1 VPERPTRS
9 RRTGGADVRSL
20 LAMMFVEPVPPEA
33 GTVTTTTAWAERRE
47 RISRQYERVALELF
61 AELGYPDVTMDDIAE
76 ELGVSA
82 RTLFRYFP
90 SKEEILLGVPRRSVQ
105 ALLDE
110 LGCIELADDPVRALW
125 NAFRDSSS
133 LYGDNLGL
141 LRLWRQAMVEA
152 PASSARV
159 LGERVMVV
167 EALVS
172 EICAEVMGV
181 DPEIDVRPHVVA
193 AALQAA
199 SMAVVR
205 HWYEHGA
212 HADLAVLYDSAYP
225 SVAAA
230 AGALGRD
237 T

>member
-1 VPERPTRS
+1 MSAE
-9 RRTGGADVRSL
+9 A
-20 LAMMFVEPVPPEA
+20 VPPEA

-47 RISRQYERVALELF
+47 RISRQYERAALELF
-61 AELGYPDVTMDDIAE
+61 ADQGYPDVTMDDIAE

-110 LGCIELADDPVRALW
+110 LGRVDPEDDPVRALW
-125 NAFRDSSS
+125 SAFRASSS
-133 LYGDNLGL
+133 VYEEDLGL
-141 LRLWRQAMVEA
+141 LRLWRQAMAEA

-172 EICAEVMGV
+172 EICSEVMGV
-181 DPEIDVRPHVVA
+181 DPDHDVRPHVVA
-193 AALQAA
+193 AALQAG

-205 HWYEHGA
+205 HWYDHGA
-212 HADLAVLYDSAYP
+212 RADLAALYDAAYP
-225 SVAAA
+225 SIAAA
-230 AGALGRD
+230 AGALHPAP
-237 T
+237 

>member
-1 VPERPTRS
+1 VSAHPAHPE
-9 RRTGGADVRSL
+9 
-20 LAMMFVEPVPPEA
+20 E

-61 AELGYPDVTMDDIAE
+61 AEQGYPEVTMDDIAE

-90 SKEEILLGVPRRSVQ
+90 SKEEILLGIPRRSVQ

-110 LGCIELADDPVRALW
+110 LGRIDLDADPVRALW
-125 NAFRDSSS
+125 HAFRDSSA
-133 LYGDNLGL
+133 LYGDDLGL
-141 LRLWRQAMVEA
+141 LRLWREAMEEA

-172 EICAEVMGV
+172 DLCADVMGV
-181 DPEIDVRPHVVA
+181 ARGEDVRPHVVA

-205 HWYEHGA
+205 YWYDHGA
-212 HADLAVLYDSAYP
+212 TADLAALYDAAYP

-230 AGALGRD
+230 AGALRPGD
-237 T
+237 PA